1 MVKCVVSGC
10 QSRVTPVNRGISN
23 RTQKRF
29 FCFPEDTA
37 RVKVWLAALRETDKQ
52 DSTEQHWICEDH
64 FLPEDI
70 SSAGINSDAIPI
82 MPPYLDGPMGLISP
96 WGAQS
101 SEEEEDPW
109 APGGGYDDDDDD
121 YDEGGV
127 APPVI
132 AEPPQQREPET
143 LRPSVSLSEFP
154 NAAGRSTPAA
164 ATAGGNVLEKKIP
177 SKRID
182 VSLWMLTQRFLEL
195 LLASPDGSVDLRH
208 VTAVLQTRRR
218 RVYDITNVLEGI
230 SLIKKK
236 SANKFKWIGS
246 CQISSFLR
254 THQQKFQRELDNMK
268 LVEETLDSL
277 IKTCAQQL
285 FDMTDDEQ
293 NAEAAYVTHEDVG
306 RLDAFREQTVL
317 VVKAPE
323 ETKLEVPPPKEDNI
337 QVHLKGGR
345 GPITVLTCDIDTSP
359 AEKSRCF
366 LTLEESRIETTPLLP
381 ASGGPLSAV
390 QSA

>member
-10 QSRVTPVNRGISN
+10 QSRVTSVNRGISN

-29 FCFPEDTA
+29 FCFPGDTA
-37 RVKVWLAALRETDKQ
+37 RAKVWLAALRETDKQ

-70 SSAGINSDAIPI
+70 TSAGVNSDAIPI
-82 MPPYLDGPMGLISP
+82 MPPYLDGPMGLVSP

-101 SEEEEDPW
+101 SEEDDQW
-109 APGGGYDDDDDD
+109 APGDDDDD
-121 YDEGGV
+121 YDEGGFA
-127 APPVI
+127 APVV
-132 AEPPQQREPET
+132 AEPPQQRQPEA
-143 LRPSVSLSEFP
+143 LRPSVSLSEFQ
-154 NAAGRSTPAA
+154 NPAA
-164 ATAGGNVLEKKIP
+164 RPTSGAATPDVNVLEKKIH

-246 CQISSFLR
+246 CHISSFLR
-254 THQQKFQRELDNMK
+254 THQQKFQRELDNLK
-268 LVEETLDSL
+268 LVEDTLDSL

-285 FDMTDDEQ
+285 FGMTDDEQ
-293 NAEAAYVTHEDVG
+293 NADAAYVTYEDVG
-306 RLDAFREQTVL
+306 RIAAFQEQTVL

-337 QVHLKGGR
+337 QIHLKGGR
-345 GPITVLTCDIDTSP
+345 GPITVLTCDIDTSS
-359 AEKSRCF
+359 AETNRCF

-381 ASGGPLSAV
+381 ASGSPLSAV